1 VDLTTGFPI
10 LPKGSA
16 MNELLLTP
24 IAYIETD
31 FKDKFGIPRQS
42 GRVKELTGRI
52 VFVKEGFHPESI
64 RGLEEFS
71 HLWLIWGFSK
81 AGKPKGATV
90 RPPRLG
96 GNKRMGV
103 FATRSP
109 YRPNPIGLS
118 CVKLEK
124 IQTEG
129 GSVSLLVS
137 GVDLL
142 DGTPI
147 YDVKPYLP
155 FADAHPEALGGFAA
169 AHREHA
175 LQVHVPEHLLA
186 LLPKDK
192 QEALLGV
199 LKDDPRP
206 SYQNDER
213 SYGMRYAGFEVT
225 FFVKDNTDL
234 TVTRIEKEQ
243 DPKSQAPL

>member
-1 VDLTTGFPI
+1 
-10 LPKGSA
+10 
-16 MNELLLTP
+16 MNELLITP
-24 IAYIETD
+24 VAYIQTD

-42 GRVKELTGRI
+42 GRVKELKGRV
-52 VFVKEGFHPESI
+52 VFVKEGFHPESV
-64 RGLEEFS
+64 RGLEDFS

-109 YRPNPIGLS
+109 YRPNPLGLS
-118 CVKLEK
+118 CVKLEE
-124 IQTEG
+124 IQNENG
-129 GSVSLLVS
+129 ILSLVVS

-169 AHREHA
+169 EHKEHA
-175 LQVHVPEHLLA
+175 LCVKIPAELLA
-186 LLPKDK
+186 LLPEEKR
-192 QEALLGV
+192 EALIGV

-206 SYQNDER
+206 SYQTDER

-225 FFVKDNTDL
+225 FFVKDDKELIVTD
-234 TVTRIEKEQ
+234 IKKE
-243 DPKSQAPL
+243 DSSA

>member
-1 VDLTTGFPI
+1 
-10 LPKGSA
+10 

-24 IAYIETD
+24 IARIQTD

-42 GRVKELTGRI
+42 GRVKELKGTVI
-52 VFVKEGFHPESI
+52 FDKKLVHPEAL
-64 RGLEEFS
+64 RGLEDFS
-71 HLWLIWGFSK
+71 HLWLIWGFSE
-81 AGKPKGATV
+81 AERIKGATV

-109 YRPNPIGLS
+109 YRPNPLGLS

-124 IQTEG
+124 VNVAG
-129 GSVSLLVS
+129 GTLSLLVS

-155 FADAHPEALGGFAA
+155 FADAHPEAIGGFAA
-169 AHREHA
+169 EHKEHA
-175 LQVHVPEHLLA
+175 LNVFVEKELLFR
-186 LLPKDK
+186 LPQDK
-192 QEALLGV
+192 REALIGV

-206 SYQNDER
+206 SYQQDER
-213 SYGMRYAGFEVT
+213 SYGMRFAGFEVT
-225 FFVKDNTDL
+225 FSVKNNTDL
-234 TVTRIEKEQ
+234 TVTDIQKE
-243 DPKSQAPL
+243 DL